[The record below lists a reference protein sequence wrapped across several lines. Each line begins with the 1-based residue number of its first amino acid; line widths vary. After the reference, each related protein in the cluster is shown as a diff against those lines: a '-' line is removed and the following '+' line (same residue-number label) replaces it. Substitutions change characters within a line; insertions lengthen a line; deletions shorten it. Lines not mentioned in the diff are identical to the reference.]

1 MTVMLNPEIGVPL
14 SPHVPYRDL
23 RERAEAACTTALE
36 LAEHGLNIPP
46 SNEDKDVAAALVLAY
61 ADNPE
66 KTSKT
71 VTNKKAA
78 TLTPASVVLANSI
91 LQEFGHHIAQ
101 SAAQIRA
108 LITNKLLIDSDN
120 ADPRVRL
127 RAIELLGKLSDVGA
141 FAEKSELTI
150 THQSTDDLRA
160 KLREKLEKLVRPTDD
175 IEDAVIIENEVINV
189 DEELGLVEPSE
200 EYDDD

>member
-1 MTVMLNPEIGVPL
+1 
-14 SPHVPYRDL
+14 
-23 RERAEAACTTALE
+23 
-36 LAEHGLNIPP
+36 
-46 SNEDKDVAAALVLAY
+46 
-61 ADNPE
+61 
-66 KTSKT
+66 
-71 VTNKKAA
+71 
-78 TLTPASVVLANSI
+78 
-91 LQEFGHHIAQ
+91 
-101 SAAQIRA
+101 
-108 LITNKLLIDSDN
+108 
-120 ADPRVRL
+120 
-127 RAIELLGKLSDVGA
+127 VGA

>member
-1 MTVMLNPEIGVPL
+1 MLDPEIGVPL

-23 RERAEAACTTALE
+23 RERAQAACNTALD
-36 LAEHGLNIPP
+36 LAEHGLDLTPNA
-46 SNEDKDVAAALVLAY
+46 EDKDVAASLALAY
-61 ADNPE
+61 ADDPE
-66 KTSKT
+66 KTSKK
-71 VTNKKAA
+71 VSNKRAA
-78 TLTPASVVLANSI
+78 TLTPASVILANNI

-108 LITNKLLIDSDN
+108 LVTNKLLIDSDN
-120 ADPRVRL
+120 PDPRVRL

-141 FAEKSELTI
+141 FAEKSEVTI
-150 THQSTDDLRA
+150 THQSTDDLKAR
-160 KLREKLEKLVRPTDD
+160 LREKLERLIKPTDD

-189 DEELGLVEPSE
+189 DEELGLAEPKE